1 VKIAIAAEGSDLRAS
16 IAHRFGVS
24 PYLVIVDLDTGEFES
39 VALPGASGKRGA
51 GVQAVVLALSK
62 GVKAVLTGY
71 CSPVARRHLT
81 ANGIEVVTGL
91 TGTVGEA
98 FEKYKRG
105 NFQRSLETEPH
116 PTWDGHKTK
125 PANFTRA
132 MRNSLRQFAV
142 LFPVMVSV
150 VLLVGLLNA
159 FVSKAVLASI
169 LSGNA
174 ALDTLLGACFGSILA
189 GNPINSYIIGG
200 QFLKHGISLFAVT
213 ALIVTWVTVGV
224 VQLPAEMAALGKRF
238 ALLRNAICFIVSLPI
253 SILTVVIFSL
263 VTR

>member
-1 VKIAIAAEGSDLRAS
+1 MRIAITAEGSDFRAS
-16 IAHRFGVS
+16 IAHRFGMS
-24 PYLVIVDLDTGEFES
+24 PYLVIVDLDTGEFEAVTS
-39 VALPGASGKRGA
+39 PGAGKRGA
-51 GVQAVVLALSK
+51 GMQAVVLALSK

-71 CSPVARRHLT
+71 CSPTARSHLT
-81 ANGIEVVTGL
+81 ANGIDVFSGV

-105 NFQRSLETEPH
+105 DFQISLEGEPHAPADGTEP
-116 PTWDGHKTK
+116 K
-125 PANFTRA
+125 PASFTSA
-132 MRNSLRQFAV
+132 LRNSLRQFEA

-159 FVSKAVLASI
+159 FVSKSLLASI

-174 ALDTLLGACFGSILA
+174 ALDTLWGACFGSIIA

-200 QFLKHGISLFAVT
+200 QLLEHGISLFAVT
-213 ALIVTWVTVGV
+213 AFIVTWVTVGV

-238 ALLRNAICFIVSLPI
+238 ALLRNAICFVAALPI
-253 SILTVVIFSL
+253 SVVTVAIFNL
-263 VTR
+263 IAR